1 MTLGDMTWVAAPV
14 VLRGWAL
21 VAAAEA
27 SIGSVAVF
35 LGFGAAAT
43 VSLPVVIA
51 GGLVATAAVSLGVY
65 NLTGFKERG
74 ALITNPSTCRIVAH
88 LQQTGAARDLAM
100 TLVNNAPAVLQMLGS
115 PVNLISAAATF
126 MQNRAI
132 LRGIETLRVMQ
143 MGGLALT
150 GLDIGIS
157 LAGFAITQAR
167 LKEIS
172 RGLADARDQLT
183 RMAARI
189 EDLFD
194 DTVRGELVELETVC
208 QQVDDAWVMADPG
221 PVWRAADGVLS
232 RLEGRFFDRAAQIID
247 NQGLPAWQAVER
259 FLDAALLASATLV
272 SVRTAMREVEAARK
286 AAERGAARLQRLTG
300 EIGLRQMLG
309 FDMSREGVLS
319 RAGQVDALTRLQP
332 SAVAQVTR
340 LRQREEVTASSGLAL
355 QRLLAAGVDGRA
367 YLQRMR
373 DEKDVDYAV
382 ILPDL
387 ELTSG

>member
-1 MTLGDMTWVAAPV
+1 MAPIY
-14 VLRGWAL
+14 LFEIPSAL
-21 VAAAEA
+21 Q
-27 SIGSVAVF
+27 
-35 LGFGAAAT
+35 
-43 VSLPVVIA
+43 
-51 GGLVATAAVSLGVY
+51 AAVQSGVY
-65 NLTGFKERG
+65 KQVG
-74 ALITNPSTCRIVAH
+74 ALITNPSTGRIVAH

-100 TLVNNAPAVLQMLGS
+100 TLVNNAPAVLQTLGS

-183 RMAARI
+183 RIAARI

-272 SVRTAMREVEAARK
+272 SVRTATREVEAARK
-286 AAERGAARLQRLTG
+286 AADRGAARLQRLTG
-300 EIGLRQMLG
+300 GIGVRQMLG

-332 SAVAQVTR
+332 SAAARVTR

-355 QRLLAAGVDGRA
+355 QRLLAAGVDGRD

-373 DEKDVDYAV
+373 DEKNVDYAV

-387 ELTSG
+387 ETTSA

>member
-1 MTLGDMTWVAAPV
+1 MTWVAAPV
-14 VLRGWAL
+14 VLGGWAL

-27 SIGSVAVF
+27 SIGSLAVF

-43 VSLPVVIA
+43 VSLPIVIA
-51 GGLVATAAVSLGVY
+51 GGLVATAAVSFGVY

-74 ALITNPSTCRIVAH
+74 ALITNPSTGRIVAH

-100 TLVNNAPAVLQMLGS
+100 TLVNNAPAVLQTLGS

-172 RGLADARDQLT
+172 RGLADTRDQLT
-183 RMAARI
+183 RMVARI

-309 FDMSREGVLS
+309 FDIPREGVLS

-332 SAVAQVTR
+332 NAVAQVTR

-382 ILPDL
+382 FLPDL